1 MAKDDYHVI
10 VCYILS
16 YLYGCL
22 KRGEKPS
29 RDYLS
34 LSRYPGMIPESY
46 RNYIYIE
53 LAKSRFLTG
62 IIWGDVPVL
71 GSGTE
76 TILKSFDKAQITPN
90 GIEYLQNDK
99 TIEKAWNA
107 IQSVG
112 GLLFSAISAF
122 R

>member
-34 LSRYPGMIPESY
+34 LSRYPGEIPDSY
-46 RNYIYIE
+46 RDYIYIE
-53 LAKSRFLTG
+53 LAKSGFLTG

-71 GSGTE
+71 GNGTE
-76 TILKSFDKAQITPN
+76 TILKSFDKAQITPK

-107 IQSVG
+107 IQGVG

-122 R
+122 K

>member
-34 LSRYPGMIPESY
+34 LSRYPDMISESY
-46 RNYIYIE
+46 RDYIYIE
-53 LAKSRFLTG
+53 LARSGFVRRITWHK
-62 IIWGDVPVL
+62 VPVL
-71 GSGTE
+71 KNE
-76 TILKSFDKAQITPN
+76 AEVILKSFDKAQITPA

-107 IQSVG
+107 IQGVG

-122 R
+122 K